1 MGTRGS
7 VVGQAF
13 SPSGRRLRAGSLPAI
28 PARASAYFSF
38 FREFH
43 RKIENSH
50 RPDRGKNGFSHH
62 KRAIPRYL
70 RFSQKFVAILEKLP
84 CQFFGFSLK
93 TSTEPQNTPLNPHS
107 PKNPMPPKV
116 DPYATPVQ
124 RRIDALLIVIIAI
137 TVAILLLTGSRGHAA
152 DGRTTPTT
160 VEKLSR

>member
-1 MGTRGS
+1 HSLRA
-7 VVGQAF
+7 VGAYEPEACLTFRRARARISAF
-13 SPSGRRLRAGSLPAI
+13 SVN
-28 PARASAYFSF
+28 
-38 FREFH
+38 FH

-93 TSTEPQNTPLNPHS
+93 TSTEPQNTPSQP
-107 PKNPMPPKV
+107 PMPPKV

-124 RRIDALLIVIIAI
+124 RRIDA
-137 TVAILLLTGSRGHAA
+137 ILLLITVIIGAA
-152 DGRTTPTT
+152 
-160 VEKLSR
+160 LFIS